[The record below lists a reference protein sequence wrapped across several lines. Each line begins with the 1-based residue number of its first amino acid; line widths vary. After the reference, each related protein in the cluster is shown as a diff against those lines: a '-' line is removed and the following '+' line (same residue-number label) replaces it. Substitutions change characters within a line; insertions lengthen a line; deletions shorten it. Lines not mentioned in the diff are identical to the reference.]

1 MSALWGEPGFRSRWR
16 LQLYHVGPGP
26 LLLRSGTK
34 IGQVLFHVTIGGRLY
49 PQRTDR
55 VAGRWQRPYNV
66 LDGLWRPEDLLP
78 KHLELVPKNFGN

>member
-1 MSALWGEPGFRSRWR
+1 
-16 LQLYHVGPGP
+16 
-26 LLLRSGTK
+26 
-34 IGQVLFHVTIGGRLY
+34 VTIGGRLY

-55 VAGRWQRPYNV
+55 VAGHWQRPYNV